1 MKYNHIL
8 NKTIN
13 KYNNVLFKNAI
24 LFEGIEDLKR
34 YFPKLNDETLH
45 KLVALDPT
53 YKGGDQLGKYGKWII
68 KLFYNTLKNDE
79 NKKQYQELLKQYP
92 DGINPKTGQKFQ
104 EPVKLP
110 SIQKEDLY
118 KLTNSLKQYDIYKK
132 EIGKP
137 LDAFKTLPELDSVLS
152 NIKN

>member
-53 YKGGDQLGKYGKWII
+53 YKG
-68 KLFYNTLKNDE
+68 
-79 NKKQYQELLKQYP
+79 
-92 DGINPKTGQKFQ
+92 
-104 EPVKLP
+104 
-110 SIQKEDLY
+110 
-118 KLTNSLKQYDIYKK
+118 
-132 EIGKP
+132 
-137 LDAFKTLPELDSVLS
+137 
-152 NIKN
+152 

>member
-53 YKGGDQLGKYGKWII
+53 YKGGDQLNYWLYKWRQIHYNEPEFTITEPHYGVMGFDDEFW
-68 KLFYNTLKNDE
+68 KNGMKHFME
-79 NKKQYQELLKQYP
+79 ELITILNSNKK
-92 DGINPKTGQKFQ
+92 
-104 EPVKLP
+104 
-110 SIQKEDLY
+110 
-118 KLTNSLKQYDIYKK
+118 
-132 EIGKP
+132 
-137 LDAFKTLPELDSVLS
+137 
-152 NIKN
+152 